1 VPGGVALLEL
11 QAQDLSV
18 GGRPVSWPLD
28 DYPLLE
34 QVELPTRV
42 EGFKQQI
49 NEDLL
54 SRQQYFLI
62 FYSFRTFK

>member
-1 VPGGVALLEL
+1 MPGRVALLEL
-11 QAQDLSV
+11 QAQDLGV

-28 DYPLLE
+28 DNPLFE

-49 NEDLL
+49 KEDLW
-54 SRQQYFLI
+54 SRQKYF
-62 FYSFRTFK
+62 FYFRTF